1 MSDQSQEKQKA
12 EQAYQV
18 RESLIDFPTDFP
30 IKVMGK
36 KTLALSEEIFN
47 AIKTYDPELKL
58 ADVKKSA
65 KESSKGN
72 YVSYTVTVRAHSK
85 KQLDDIYHVL
95 TAHPLVKIVL

>member
-36 KTLALSEEIFN
+36 KTLALK
-47 AIKTYDPELKL
+47 ARKK
-58 ADVKKSA
+58 AVKVIMS
-65 KESSKGN
+65 
-72 YVSYTVTVRAHSK
+72 
-85 KQLDDIYHVL
+85 L
-95 TAHPLVKIVL
+95 TR